1 MTFELKIR
9 PPANN
14 TLGQLSVKYKKT
26 PLSLFTE
33 LSRAFPEIDW
43 STRDLFHIFNN
54 HRLPFGHL
62 IITDRIYNTKT
73 HFFKSVEPEFLCDQ
87 KLANELARFA
97 AQYCNYIVNPCT
109 PPKTLEWEGITF
121 CIEYSLWENLG
132 EIPLDPNYFMNIGKD
147 LAFFH
152 RILRDFPKRKL
163 IRRNSEIYFKKMNST
178 WSDLLNYRQSE
189 LPGPD
194 PKQLQKVLR
203 LPTIDFRHLLK
214 NAQPLHGDL
223 NNGNALWSLATNK
236 IRILD
241 FEETI
246 RTHLSPVFDLALF
259 IERNILV
266 RISDNPSLAIACGRD
281 FLKGYQM
288 AGGLVDREEDL
299 HRVLIWINQRALCL
313 NAMCEMFEYPM
324 PRTEWNKFFTRIR
337 QLSEEKPILSAIWA
351 G

>member
-1 MTFELKIR
+1 MGLIAKVDLRPGSKITDKEIGFAWPSKGVGAEFWSVAEGCRLTRSIKKGNRYIGVTFELKIR

-109 PPKTLEWEGITF
+109 PPKTLEWEGIAF

-147 LAFFH
+147 F
-152 RILRDFPKRKL
+152 
-163 IRRNSEIYFKKMNST
+163 S
-178 WSDLLNYRQSE
+178 
-189 LPGPD
+189 
-194 PKQLQKVLR
+194 
-203 LPTIDFRHLLK
+203 
-214 NAQPLHGDL
+214 
-223 NNGNALWSLATNK
+223 
-236 IRILD
+236 
-241 FEETI
+241 
-246 RTHLSPVFDLALF
+246 VF
-259 IERNILV
+259 
-266 RISDNPSLAIACGRD
+266 S
-281 FLKGYQM
+281 
-288 AGGLVDREEDL
+288 
-299 HRVLIWINQRALCL
+299 
-313 NAMCEMFEYPM
+313 
-324 PRTEWNKFFTRIR
+324 
-337 QLSEEKPILSAIWA
+337 
-351 G
+351 

>member
-62 IITDRIYNTKT
+62 IITDRIYNFKT
-73 HFFKSVEPEFLCDQ
+73 HFLKSVEPEFLCDQ

-132 EIPLDPNYFMNIGKD
+132 EIPLDPNYFIDIGKD

-194 PKQLQKVLR
+194 PKQLLIAPHIHSHFGQSHQPR
-203 LPTIDFRHLLK
+203 LQPQVVRPFDDHRSAQARHTV
-214 NAQPLHGDL
+214 HG
-223 NNGNALWSLATNK
+223 NFN
-236 IRILD
+236 IRLD
-241 FEETI
+241 F
-246 RTHLSPVFDLALF
+246 LG
-259 IERNILV
+259 
-266 RISDNPSLAIACGRD
+266 AI
-281 FLKGYQM
+281 
-288 AGGLVDREEDL
+288 
-299 HRVLIWINQRALCL
+299 
-313 NAMCEMFEYPM
+313 
-324 PRTEWNKFFTRIR
+324 
-337 QLSEEKPILSAIWA
+337 
-351 G
+351 